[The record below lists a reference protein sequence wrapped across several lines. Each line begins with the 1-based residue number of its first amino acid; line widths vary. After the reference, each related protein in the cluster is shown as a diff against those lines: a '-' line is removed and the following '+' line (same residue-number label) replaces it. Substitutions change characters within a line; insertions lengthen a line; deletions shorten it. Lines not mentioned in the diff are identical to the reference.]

1 VRSKQYSCGE
11 TAVKYP
17 ESTDAIFSKYGFGM
31 ELRHLRYF
39 IAVAEERHITRA
51 ARRLGMQQPPLSQ
64 QIRALE
70 AELGVALFIRGARGV
85 ELTVAGQTLLEEA
98 YAILHAVGGAETR
111 TRQAASGQLGK
122 LSLGFTT
129 SAALHPLVPRIIHAF
144 RQDYPAVE
152 LDLHENAAADLTEAV
167 MRRDIHVALL
177 RVPVAQ
183 PPGLVF
189 LELLHEKLSA
199 VLPIGHRLLDRTGK
213 DGLDL
218 RELARER
225 FILVHR
231 PDAPGIYQNLILAC
245 RAAGFEPEVVAEV
258 AHMLT
263 NINLVA
269 AGAGISVVPASM
281 REINLRQVGYCRLRT
296 TPRLTAPLTLA
307 YLAENPPPVLL
318 NFIAVSRRL
327 RGDASRP
334 EALSLRARARAPS
347 RASTAPTALRAGR
360 APVRAD
366 GE

>member
-1 VRSKQYSCGE
+1 MP
-11 TAVKYP
+11 VKYS
-17 ESTDAIFSKYGFGM
+17 ESTDAIFSQYGSGM

-51 ARRLGMQQPPLSQ
+51 ARRLNMQQPPLSQ

-70 AELGVALFIRGARGV
+70 TELGVALFIRGARGV
-85 ELTVAGQTLLEEA
+85 ELTVAGQTLLDEA
-98 YAILHAVGGAETR
+98 YAILRAVGSAAAR

-122 LSLGFTT
+122 LSIGFTT

-144 RQDYPAVE
+144 RQDYPQVE

-177 RVPVAQ
+177 RVPVAR
-183 PPGLVF
+183 PSGLAF
-189 LELLHEKLSA
+189 LELLHEELLA
-199 VLPIGHRLLDRTGK
+199 VLPLGHRLLGRGGA
-213 DGLDL
+213 DGLEL
-218 RELARER
+218 SELAQER
-225 FILVHR
+225 FILVRR
-231 PDAPGIYQNLILAC
+231 PGAPGIYQNLILAC
-245 RAAGFEPEVVAEV
+245 RAAGFEPVVVAEV

-307 YLAENPPPVLL
+307 WLADNPQPALL

-327 RGDASRP
+327 RADASQPGVSPR
-334 EALSLRARARAPS
+334 LRRARTPTQ
-347 RASTAPTALRAGR
+347 ASTPPTAPRAGR
-360 APVRAD
+360 APFPAG